1 MLLGIIA
8 RQARA
13 LPDLCPQLPNTP
25 VHHDTRLLAHPGVT
39 LKPAVRAGSCPALLL
54 GMPKLPGTVFQ
65 ETLTPAPAMELALCW
80 GEGTEQPC
88 AAPVTGTTFPQ
99 LLSSGVFLS
108 FNF

>member
-8 RQARA
+8 RQAQA
-13 LPDLCPQLPNTP
+13 LPDLHPQLPNTP
-25 VHHDTRLLAHPGVT
+25 VHRDPGVT
-39 LKPAVRAGSCPALLL
+39 LKPAVRTRSCPALLL

-65 ETLTPAPAMELALCW
+65 ETLTLTPAMELALCW
-80 GEGTEQPC
+80 GEGTTQPC
-88 AAPVTGTTFPQ
+88 AAPATGTTFPQ